1 MPSSAEQTKP
11 REQPLTVAL
20 GHDSL
25 CMPVSARAD
34 ADSEVPARAAATR
47 RTERGAGERRR
58 QPRIALHGCLSHQ
71 HASNAFLQME
81 QSASMFHFHTPTACQ
96 RTYFSFMKEEERRS
110 EGDGGGGGR
119 ALRLEGCALRQQR

>member
-1 MPSSAEQTKP
+1 
-11 REQPLTVAL
+11 
-20 GHDSL
+20 
-25 CMPVSARAD
+25 
-34 ADSEVPARAAATR
+34 
-47 RTERGAGERRR
+47 
-58 QPRIALHGCLSHQ
+58 
-71 HASNAFLQME
+71 ME